1 MRGGREEGEGG
12 GGARLRVNERS
23 DTKIRSDRAGIR
35 PPDGGAGP
43 VSRWIARC
51 SSPPPPR
58 RNCSALRRGIAPSY
72 ALPTRK
78 RRMRGEGPW
87 AIAKWDGPIRGM
99 VAGRNV
105 FDRRPSESVQLRVRF
120 VLLLLLV
127 LVKFAKFTKVSSPR
141 RIGSLLYDTC
151 ILEMEEI
158 WDFFFFLLLRCHRCL
173 GEEFER

>member
-1 MRGGREEGEGG
+1 MRGGREEGER

-141 RIGSLLYDTC
+141 RIGSLLW
-151 ILEMEEI
+151 IHVFWKWRFEI
-158 WDFFFFLLLRCHRCL
+158 FFFTSSMSSMFRGRIWTVIV
-173 GEEFER
+173 E

>member
-1 MRGGREEGEGG
+1 MRGGREEGEGR
-12 GGARLRVNERS
+12 GARLRVNERS

-51 SSPPPPR
+51 SPPPSPETKL
-58 RNCSALRRGIAPSY
+58 LRVTTRHR

-105 FDRRPSESVQLRVRF
+105 FDRRPSESVQLRIRF

-141 RIGSLLYDTC
+141 RIGSLLW
-151 ILEMEEI
+151 IHVFWKWRFEI
-158 WDFFFFLLLRCHRCL
+158 FFFTSSMSSMFKGRIWMVIV
-173 GEEFER
+173 E